1 MLFFFYLF
9 TFFNFFCFP
18 DITMYIL
25 NIATAIKKCQSMK
38 SETFTLKTIITELYF
53 LRKTVVI
60 QFNIRKK
67 MIYNYLQLN

>member
-1 MLFFFYLF
+1 
-9 TFFNFFCFP
+9 
-18 DITMYIL
+18 MYIL